1 MKKLISIFAIAA
13 AASAASAASAQSS
26 TDAVACMGKVL
37 PGDRIAKLTAS
48 SPTGAQPVI
57 KKLFVKKGDFVEAGA
72 PVAEMLG
79 IDKAKASLER
89 AEAVFAAVKSA
100 SAIRLQQQKNMI
112 ADMEGTFNQNKK
124 ILAEDALPRRE
135 RAEMEYEQES
145 LARKISQAKGMLTL
159 VEKNEANV
167 VAEAK
172 AVVAEAKKH
181 FEEFTLKTPISGEI
195 VEFNS
200 ELGESVGMDGVCEI
214 ANTRNMFVDAEVYV
228 ADISKIKIG
237 DKAEITSDALG
248 KEKFGGVV
256 VQISGYVK
264 SNRLFSTDPSDYSN
278 TRVVIAKIKLDDSAK
293 FRNLIGS
300 QVNVR
305 ILSK

>member
-13 AASAASAASAQSS
+13 AAAATSAQSS

>member
-1 MKKLISIFAIAA
+1 MKKLISILAIAA
-13 AASAASAASAQSS
+13 AASAASAQSS

>member
-1 MKKLISIFAIAA
+1 
-13 AASAASAASAQSS
+13 
-26 TDAVACMGKVL
+26 MGKVL

-172 AVVAEAKKH
+172 ALVAEAKKH

>member
-13 AASAASAASAQSS
+13 AAASAQSS

>member
-13 AASAASAASAQSS
+13 AAAAAAAQSS

>member
-1 MKKLISIFAIAA
+1 
-13 AASAASAASAQSS
+13 
-26 TDAVACMGKVL
+26 
-37 PGDRIAKLTAS
+37 
-48 SPTGAQPVI
+48 
-57 KKLFVKKGDFVEAGA
+57 
-72 PVAEMLG
+72 MLG

>member
-13 AASAASAASAQSS
+13 AASAASAQSS

-145 LARKISQAKGMLTL
+145 LARKISQAKDMLTL

>member
-13 AASAASAASAQSS
+13 AAASAQSS

-72 PVAEMLG
+72 PEMLG

>member
-13 AASAASAASAQSS
+13 AAAAAAQSS

>member
-13 AASAASAASAQSS
+13 AAAAASAQSS

-100 SAIRLQQQKNMI
+100 STIRLQQQKNMI

>member
-13 AASAASAASAQSS
+13 AAAAASAQSS

>member
-13 AASAASAASAQSS
+13 AASAASAQSS

-72 PVAEMLG
+72 PIAEMLG

-145 LARKISQAKGMLTL
+145 LARKISQAKGMLAL

>member
-13 AASAASAASAQSS
+13 AASAASAQSS

>member
-13 AASAASAASAQSS
+13 AASAASAQSS

-172 AVVAEAKKH
+172 ALVAEAKKH